1 MSEKNR
7 DKLIE
12 GILYYKKAIKN
23 SEDNNKEYI
32 EKCKKKI
39 EEFSNQLRVT
49 EFENEVEY
57 NKISNDEIKRRIM
70 MDYYGEI
77 NQWD

>member
-1 MSEKNR
+1 MSDRNR
-7 DKLIE
+7 DRLIE

-32 EKCKKKI
+32 EKCKKRI
-39 EEFSNQLRVT
+39 EEFSEQLRVT

-77 NQWD
+77 SQWD